1 MKKEITITSAKVAY
15 KFAKDV
21 FKNLEQEEL
30 WVLFLNNGCN
40 PIAFERMTVGGW
52 TSTVID
58 FRQILATCL
67 QHHATGMVLFH
78 NHLSGCSY
86 PSSKD
91 IERTRDLKKICQIF
105 EIHLI
110 DHIIISD
117 KEYYSFSDEN
127 ITKIRYAKGR

>member
-1 MKKEITITSAKVAY
+1 MKKDKQITSARIAY
-15 KFAKDV
+15 RYARGV
-21 FKNLEQEEL
+21 FKGLDQEEL
-30 WVLFLNNGCN
+30 WVLFLNTCCN

-67 QHHATGMVLFH
+67 KHHATGMVIYH

-117 KEYYSFSDEN
+117 KEYYSFSDEF
-127 ITKIRYAKGR
+127 ITKIRYAKRR

>member
-1 MKKEITITSAKVAY
+1 MKKDKQITSARIAY
-15 KFAKDV
+15 RYARGV
-21 FKNLEQEEL
+21 FKGLDQEEL
-30 WVLFLNNGCN
+30 WVLFLNTCCN

-58 FRQILATCL
+58 FRQILANCL
-67 QHHATGMVLFH
+67 KHHATGMVLFH

-127 ITKIRYAKGR
+127 ITKKRYAKGR

>member
-1 MKKEITITSAKVAY
+1 MKKDKQITSARIAY
-15 KFAKDV
+15 RYARGV
-21 FKNLEQEEL
+21 FKGLDQEEL
-30 WVLFLNNGCN
+30 WVLFLNTCCN

-58 FRQILATCL
+58 FRQILANCL
-67 QHHATGMVLFH
+67 KHHATGMVIYH